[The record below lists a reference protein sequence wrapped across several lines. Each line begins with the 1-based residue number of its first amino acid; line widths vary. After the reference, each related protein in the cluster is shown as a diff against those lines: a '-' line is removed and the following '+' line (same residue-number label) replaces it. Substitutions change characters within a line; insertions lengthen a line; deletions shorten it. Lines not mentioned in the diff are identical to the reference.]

1 MKWAMVVILAYGL
14 LFASFAAGVY
24 TYRASRPDEKSFTM
38 KGYVT
43 HACGFIVPADTRD
56 DRAIARGMRLD
67 CGIFEPGHKYG
78 VWR

>member
-1 MKWAMVVILAYGL
+1 MKWAMVVILADGL

-43 HACGFIVPADTRD
+43 HACGCLSYPPI
-56 DRAIARGMRLD
+56 RAMTA
-67 CGIFEPGHKYG
+67 P
-78 VWR
+78 